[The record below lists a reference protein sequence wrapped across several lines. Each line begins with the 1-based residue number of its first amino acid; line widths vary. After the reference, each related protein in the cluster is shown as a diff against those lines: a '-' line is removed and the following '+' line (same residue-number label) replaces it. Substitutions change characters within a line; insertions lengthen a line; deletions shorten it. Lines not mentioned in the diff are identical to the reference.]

1 MFLLAVGLPMLTDLY
16 HQVSGITLIAL
27 LGMLG
32 LLSLVP
38 ARFIL
43 TSYLMSPSKKD
54 PTGPRPS
61 NWPPVRL
68 APSLP

>member
-38 ARFIL
+38 ARFI
-43 TSYLMSPSKKD
+43 
-54 PTGPRPS
+54 
-61 NWPPVRL
+61 
-68 APSLP
+68 